1 LQTRKN
7 TQKQNNFS
15 HFLDGLRKIR
25 IDVTLLVL
33 LTFILLQAFRLID
46 LLITN
51 KTVEN
56 LLVVPFQLVIF
67 ILPAWLFAKYR
78 SPSKPMDYLMKL
90 RMKLPAPY
98 QIPLIVSGIVTLAAG
113 CLLISILCGGTRSLS
128 EGFTLYNTFVS
139 RNSGGFF
146 ETLYL
151 ILAYAAVP
159 AICEEL
165 IYRGILCKE
174 FEKYNVLCG
183 IVASALF
190 FALLHFDFSQ
200 LPVYLFAG
208 IFLALSMYATG
219 SVVVPVII
227 HFFYNL
233 MGLFGQSFLN
243 AFYNITGSIGLFAF
257 LIFILG
263 MLGAAL
269 FCAFAS
275 KSYRVRALSS
285 SIPDHPLLPHPGR
298 LPSII
303 AEILL
308 TPWSI
313 AAICFYIVVQII
325 YSVV

>member
-1 LQTRKN
+1 MQTQKN
-7 TQKQNNFS
+7 TPKQNS
-15 HFLDGLRKIR
+15 LALFLEGLKKIR
-25 IDVTLLVL
+25 IDATLLVL
-33 LTFILLQAFRLID
+33 LTFILLQIFRLID

-51 KTVEN
+51 KTLEN
-56 LLVVPFQLVIF
+56 ILVIPFQLVIF
-67 ILPAWLFAKYR
+67 ILPTWLFAKFR

-98 QIPLIVSGIVTLAAG
+98 QIPLIASGVVTLAAG
-113 CLLISILCGGTRSLS
+113 CLLISILCGGTSSLS

-146 ETLYL
+146 ETVYL
-151 ILAYAAVP
+151 IIAYAAVP
-159 AICEEL
+159 AVCEEL

-183 IVASALF
+183 IIASALF
-190 FALLHFDFSQ
+190 FALLHFDLSQ

-219 SVVVPVII
+219 SVIVPVII

-257 LIFILG
+257 LIFIVG

-269 FCAFAS
+269 FCTFAS
-275 KSYRVRALSS
+275 KSYRVRAEAST
-285 SIPDHPLLPHPGR
+285 IPDHPLLPNPAR

-303 AEILL
+303 GEILL

-313 AAICFYIVVQII
+313 AAICFYIVVLVI